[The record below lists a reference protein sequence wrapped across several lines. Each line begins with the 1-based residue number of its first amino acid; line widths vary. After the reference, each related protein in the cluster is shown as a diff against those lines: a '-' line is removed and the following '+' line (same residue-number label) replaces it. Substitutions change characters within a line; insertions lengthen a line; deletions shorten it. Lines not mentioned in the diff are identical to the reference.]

1 MKVIKKVLL
10 ILSSVISIFSINGFS
25 QTEKHTGPLTIQV
38 TGFEDNS
45 GQAILLLYRP
55 EDDVPKKPFTRINAE
70 IVNKES
76 VFQVK
81 DLPYG
86 DYAAIIVHD
95 QNKNGIIDHKWGMPA
110 EPLGY
115 TNNWRLSLFSGMPS
129 FEKLKFHYSASS
141 NMILIRIKG

>member
-1 MKVIKKVLL
+1 MKNILVIF
-10 ILSSVISIFSINGFS
+10 SSVLSLFSVSVFS
-25 QTEKHTGPLTIQV
+25 QPEKPASMLTFQV
-38 TGFEDNS
+38 AGFENNS

-55 EDDVPKKPFTRINAE
+55 DDDVPKKPFIRLTAQ

-76 VFQVK
+76 VIPVK

-95 QNKNGIIDHKWGMPA
+95 MNKNGIIDHKCGMPA

-115 TNNWRLSLFSGMPS
+115 TNNWKLSLFSGMPKL
-129 FEKLKFHYSASS
+129 EKLKFHYSASAGVV
-141 NMILIRIKG
+141 LIRMNE